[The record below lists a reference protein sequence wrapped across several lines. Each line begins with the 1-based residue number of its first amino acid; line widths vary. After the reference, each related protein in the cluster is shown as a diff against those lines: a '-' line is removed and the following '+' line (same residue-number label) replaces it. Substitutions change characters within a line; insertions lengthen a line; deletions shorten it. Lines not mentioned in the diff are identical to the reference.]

1 VAYPS
6 LHLVQKL
13 KKIDYTSSIKPNFNH
28 GQVFEK
34 IKLVFF
40 LFENPISNHRQVFEK
55 IKLVFFLFE
64 NPISILFSH
73 IKRFLLPKKVNFST
87 KKL

>member
-1 VAYPS
+1 MAYPS

-13 KKIDYTSSIKPNFNH
+13 KKVDYPSSLKPNFNH
-28 GQVFEK
+28 G
-34 IKLVFF
+34 
-40 LFENPISNHRQVFEK
+40 QVFEK